1 MRFYLTDESGNPAQN
16 VDKLSNGIAQ
26 SNVGHKLLK
35 MMGWTGGGLGKGG
48 QGISEPIRAADFNNR
63 QGIKYFVIYIYIYI
77 YIYDLARD
85 CPNMKWNSFI
95 GFGSSQTDIQFKSK
109 IRKLLEEYTSSHN
122 PYDLIFTP
130 DFSSEQRATIHK

>member
-1 MRFYLTDESGNPAQN
+1 MEQ
-16 VDKLSNGIAQ
+16 LSMPILWNLQMKVETQYKVRKIRQ
-26 SNVGHKLLK
+26 YIEQTNVGHKLLK

-63 QGIKYFVIYIYIYI
+63 Q
-77 YIYDLARD
+77 A
-85 CPNMKWNSFI
+85 
-95 GFGSSQTDIQFKSK
+95 FGSSQTDMEFKSK

-130 DFSSEQRATIHK
+130 DFSSE